1 MIGVGLV
8 ETKGPLFLQ
17 GHHQGVASSSSTSS
31 ELYCIRLFAFSL
43 LTAHPFQ
50 TAATL
55 MGAGLVIN

>member
-1 MIGVGLV
+1 LKKTF
-8 ETKGPLFLQ
+8 TKKAIHKKAVLR
-17 GHHQGVASSSSTSS
+17 
-31 ELYCIRLFAFSL
+31 RLFAFSL

>member
-1 MIGVGLV
+1 MCLEQDV
-8 ETKGPLFLQ
+8 
-17 GHHQGVASSSSTSS
+17 HQKTTHKKAV
-31 ELYCIRLFAFSL
+31 LRRLFAFSL